1 MYRVLSF
8 KATDD
13 KRGAFFPEFVEVCEA
28 SASTASRAPMDG
40 MESHVPLLIS
50 FVSPIVVFGGAASIS
65 LDPQWLEVLWSQP

>member
-1 MYRVLSF
+1 MTNRGLSF
-8 KATDD
+8 LNLS
-13 KRGAFFPEFVEVCEA
+13 EVCEA
-28 SASTASRAPMDG
+28 SASTASRAPMVSMDG